1 MKSVQTV
8 YNSTSQTVLTTGS
21 TLQLLGNKCTNCGC
35 SITTNSNSFTINNSG
50 IYRFSSDVTFT
61 PTAAGT
67 AVIQL
72 YKNGIALPC
81 AIATV
86 TVAESTTYTEH
97 IETILSVPVCC
108 MLKPEFSIRITGV
121 DGAVNNVGAN
131 VSRLN

>member
-1 MKSVQTV
+1 MKSVQTI

-35 SITTNSNSFTINNSG
+35 SITTNSNNFIINNSG
-50 IYRFSSDVTFT
+50 TYRFSFDVTFT

-81 AIATV
+81 AISTV
-86 TVAESTTYTEH
+86 SVAEATTYTTH
-97 IETILSVPVCC
+97 IETILNVPVCC
-108 MLKPEFSIRITGV
+108 MLKPEFSVIISGIAGTV
-121 DGAVNNVGAN
+121 DNIGAN
-131 VSRLN
+131 VLKVD